1 MIASSAVDDPPVAPP
16 DRDTVLPSE
25 VASHSPT
32 YRLVDLAYDK
42 AQGILASECS
52 PIGLMAS
59 PEGYPHVWAR
69 DSVITALGAALLPDH
84 IGCLARSL
92 QTLAGQQSELG
103 AIPNNVSVATGRLDH
118 TNAGSID
125 SNLWYILG
133 HAYAYALAQDLS
145 FLESHWLSLER
156 ALLWLRY
163 QDSNGCGLLEVH
175 EAADWA
181 DLLAN
186 RFNVLYD
193 NVLWYAALRAMSVM
207 AGALNVDGTRYAQ
220 MADDVRHKIRIVLW
234 VGSESAAEW
243 GPNCPGHT
251 EWKHTLSQVDPVL
264 VKRPFFLPYVA
275 FRDYGD
281 YCDVLGNLLAILFD
295 VANPA
300 QVKRILDY
308 LYQVGID
315 DPYPVRVLHAVIH
328 PGNKDWR
335 EYYRNNNLNLPHQY
349 HNGGIWPFVG
359 GFYIAA
365 LVKAGRQAHAALAL
379 ERLAALNQLGT
390 EEPWEFNEW
399 CHGTTGRPMGYP
411 HQAWSAGM
419 YVYAYHCVREGM
431 APVFGNAEWRR

>member
-1 MIASSAVDDPPVAPP
+1 MSNRIDI
-16 DRDTVLPSE
+16 
-25 VASHSPT
+25 
-32 YRLVDLAYDK
+32 AYDK
-42 AQGILASECS
+42 ARAVLARECS
-52 PIGLMAS
+52 PLGLMAS

-69 DSVITALGAALLPDH
+69 DSVITGLGAILTPGHEA
-84 IGCLARSL
+84 CLRTSL

-118 TNAGSID
+118 TNAGSVD

-133 HAYAYALAQDLS
+133 HYIQWHTFDDVG
-145 FLESHWLSLER
+145 FLRTHWPSLER

-186 RFNVLYD
+186 RFNILYD
-193 NVLWYAALRAMSVM
+193 NVLW
-207 AGALNVDGTRYAQ
+207 
-220 MADDVRHKIRIVLW
+220 
-234 VGSESAAEW
+234 VGPESADEW
-243 GPNCPGHT
+243 GPTCPGHA

-281 YCDVLGNLLAILFD
+281 YCDVFGNLLAVLFG

-300 QVKRILDY
+300 QERRILDY
-308 LYQVGID
+308 LYQVGIAE
-315 DPYPVRVLHAVIH
+315 PYPVRVLHPPIY
-328 PGNKDWR
+328 PGSKDWR
-335 EYYRNNNLNLPHQY
+335 EYYRNNNLNLPDQY

-359 GFYIAA
+359 GFYVAV
-365 LVKAGRQAHAALAL
+365 LVKTGRREEAQRQL
-379 ERLAALNQLGT
+379 ERLAEVNRLGVN
-390 EEPWEFNEW
+390 EEWEFNEW
-399 CHGTTGRPMGYP
+399 CHGRTGRPMGYP

-419 YVYAYHCVREGM
+419 YVYAHHCVADGRV
-431 APVFGNAEWRR
+431 PVFGDETWRGE

>member
-1 MIASSAVDDPPVAPP
+1 MANLSEIALEKAHQ
-16 DRDTVLPSE
+16 VL
-25 VASHSPT
+25 A
-32 YRLVDLAYDK
+32 R
-42 AQGILASECS
+42 GCS

-69 DSVITALGAALLPDH
+69 DSVITSLGALLTPGH
-84 IGCLARSL
+84 GGCLKASL
-92 QTLAGQQSELG
+92 ETLAGQQSELG

-118 TNAGSID
+118 TNAGSVD
-125 SNLWYILG
+125 SNLWFILG
-133 HAYAYALAQDLS
+133 HVFQYRASKDLDFLRSAWPAL
-145 FLESHWLSLER
+145 EK

-186 RFNVLYD
+186 RFNILYD
-193 NVLWYAALRAMSVM
+193 NVLWYTALQAMAEMAEALGKPAAVYQDL
-207 AGALNVDGTRYAQ
+207 AG
-220 MADDVRHKIRIVLW
+220 DVRHKIRIVLW
-234 VGSESAAEW
+234 VGEETSGEW
-243 GPNCPGHT
+243 GPHCPGHT

-264 VKRPFFLPYVA
+264 VKRPYFLPYVA

-281 YCDVLGNLLAILFD
+281 YCDVFGNLLAVLFG

-300 QVKRILDY
+300 QEKRILDY
-308 LYQVGID
+308 LDQVGIA
-315 DPYPVRVLHAVIH
+315 DPYPVRVLHPIIY

-335 EYYRNNNLNLPHQY
+335 EYYRNNNLNIPEQY

-365 LVKAGRQAHAALAL
+365 LVKAGRLEQARLQL
-379 ERLAALNQLGT
+379 DRLAEVNHQGVA
-390 EEPWEFNEW
+390 EEWEFNEW
-399 CHGTTGRPMGYP
+399 CHGRTGKPMGYP

-419 YVYAYHCVREGM
+419 YVFAYHCVQAGSVPILTTPASQMVRQPQETASAGDSELIHS
-431 APVFGNAEWRR
+431 N

>member
-1 MIASSAVDDPPVAPP
+1 MKDD
-16 DRDTVLPSE
+16 LS
-25 VASHSPT
+25 
-32 YRLVDLAYDK
+32 LIDLALEK
-42 AQGILASECS
+42 ALQVLASECS

-69 DSVITALGAALLPDH
+69 DSVITSLGALLTPGH
-84 IGCLARSL
+84 ENCLKVSL
-92 QTLAGQQSELG
+92 RTLGSQQSELG

-118 TNAGSID
+118 TNAGSVD
-125 SNLWYILG
+125 SNLWFILG
-133 HAYAYALAQDLS
+133 NAFQHRVHPDTGLLAEMWPAL
-145 FLESHWLSLER
+145 EK

-193 NVLWYAALRAMSVM
+193 NVLWVAALNAMGEM
-207 AGALNVDGTRYAQ
+207 AEALGLDGGRYQ
-220 MADDVRHKIRIVLW
+220 DMARDVRHKIRIVLW
-234 VGSESAAEW
+234 VGQENLGEW
-243 GPNCPGHT
+243 GPDCPGHM

-281 YCDVLGNLLAILFD
+281 YCDVFGNLLAILLD

-300 QVKRILDY
+300 QEKRILDY
-308 LYQVGID
+308 LEQVGIAE
-315 DPYPVRVLHAVIH
+315 PYPVRVLNPIIH

-335 EYYRNNNLNLPHQY
+335 EYYRNNNLNLPEQY

-359 GFYIAA
+359 GFYVAA
-365 LVKAGRQAHAALAL
+365 LVKAGRMEGARHQLEKLAQVN
-379 ERLAALNQLGT
+379 RLGV
-390 EEPWEFNEW
+390 EGEWEFNEW
-399 CHGTTGRPMGYP
+399 CHGRTGLPMGYP
-411 HQAWSAGM
+411 HQAWSAGT
-419 YVYAYHCVREGM
+419 YIFAYHCVADGSV
-431 APVFGNAEWRR
+431 PVLW

>member
-1 MIASSAVDDPPVAPP
+1 M
-16 DRDTVLPSE
+16 T
-25 VASHSPT
+25 T
-32 YRLVDLAYDK
+32 LVETALEK
-42 AQGILASECS
+42 AHAILGSECS

-69 DSVITALGAALLPDH
+69 DSVITSLGATQSVSPGH
-84 IGCLARSL
+84 ENCLRVSL
-92 QTLAGQQSELG
+92 ETLAGQQSELG

-118 TNAGSID
+118 TNAGSVD

-133 HAYAYALAQDLS
+133 HYIQQRAFGDVE
-145 FLESHWLSLER
+145 FLRQSWLSLER

-186 RFNVLYD
+186 RFNILYD
-193 NVLWYAALRAMSVM
+193 NALWYAALRAMADIARLVGASNGPDYGAM
-207 AGALNVDGTRYAQ
+207 AR
-220 MADDVRHKIRIVLW
+220 DVRHKMRLVLW
-234 VGSESAAEW
+234 VGPETEGEW
-243 GPNCPGHT
+243 GPSCPGHT

-275 FRDYGD
+275 FRDFGD
-281 YCDVLGNLLAILFD
+281 YCDVFGNLLTILFGI
-295 VANPA
+295 ANPA
-300 QVKRILDY
+300 QEKRILDY
-308 LYQVGID
+308 LHQVGIAE
-315 DPYPVRVLHAVIH
+315 PYPVRVLHPVIH

-335 EYYRNNNLNLPHQY
+335 EYYRNNNLNLPEQY

-365 LVKAGRQAHAALAL
+365 LVKAGRR
-379 ERLAALNQLGT
+379 ELAAQVLEKLAEVNRQGVD
-390 EEPWEFNEW
+390 EEWEFNEW
-399 CHGTTGRPMGYP
+399 CHGATGRPMGYP

-419 YVYAYHCVREGM
+419 YVFAHRCVQEGR
-431 APVFGNAEWRR
+431 VSIFDETWRNQQ

>member
-1 MIASSAVDDPPVAPP
+1 MPAILQTA
-16 DRDTVLPSE
+16 LQ
-25 VASHSPT
+25 
-32 YRLVDLAYDK
+32 K
-42 AQGILASECS
+42 AHDILGSECS

-69 DSVITALGAALLPDH
+69 DSVITSLGALLTPGH
-84 IGCLARSL
+84 ENCLSVSL
-92 QTLAGQQSELG
+92 RTLGGQQSELG

-118 TNAGSID
+118 TNAGSVD

-133 HAYAYALAQDLS
+133 HAFYYRASGDRQFLQDQ
-145 FLESHWLSLER
+145 WQSLEK

-193 NVLWYAALRAMSVM
+193 NVLWYAVLDSMAELAMVLGKEEGLYRDM
-207 AGALNVDGTRYAQ
+207 AA
-220 MADDVRHKIRIVLW
+220 DVRHKIRIVLW
-234 VGSESAAEW
+234 VGEENSDEW

-251 EWKHTLSQVDPVL
+251 EWTHTLSQVGPVL
-264 VKRPFFLPYVA
+264 VKRPYFLPYVA
-275 FRDYGD
+275 FRDFGD
-281 YCDVLGNLLAILFD
+281 YCDVFGNLLAILFG

-300 QVKRILDY
+300 QEKRILDY

-315 DPYPVRVLHAVIH
+315 EPYPVRVLHPVIY

-335 EYYRNNNLNLPHQY
+335 EYYRNNNLNLPDQY
-349 HNGGIWPFVG
+349 HNGGIWPFIG
-359 GFYIAA
+359 GFYVAA
-365 LVKAGRQAHAALAL
+365 LVKAGRLEQAQKSL
-379 ERLAALNQLGT
+379 EKLAALNRLGI
-390 EEPWEFNEW
+390 EQEWEFNEW
-399 CHGTTGRPMGYP
+399 FHGKTGRPMGYP

-419 YVYAYHCVREGM
+419 YVYAYRCVMDGKLPYWRE
-431 APVFGNAEWRR
+431 ERS